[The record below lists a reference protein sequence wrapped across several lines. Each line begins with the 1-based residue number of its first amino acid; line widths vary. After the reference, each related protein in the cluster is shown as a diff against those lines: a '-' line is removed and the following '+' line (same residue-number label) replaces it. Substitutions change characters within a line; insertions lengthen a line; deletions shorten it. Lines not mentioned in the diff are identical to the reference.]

1 MLGVITGYGVIASI
15 VVVGYIAAR
24 TAVLGMNA
32 RDVTARVVF
41 FVGTPALLFA
51 TLSDADIGAVWS
63 PSLLVIGITTL
74 LVSVVF
80 AVVAARRWRW
90 DPADTTIGTLAACYA
105 NAGNIGI
112 PVAIYVLEDISLVAP
127 VLLFQQVLITPL
139 ALAVLDRSSSAQPHS
154 RRRMVVQPLL
164 NPILIATVGGLTV
177 AAFDVPIPGP
187 VIEPV
192 DLIAGIAVPLALM
205 SFGMSLHNAP
215 APGPHMITKPLALA
229 LPLKTLIQPILALAL
244 GRLVFGLDD
253 AALFAVTVTAALPTA
268 QHVHVFAVRYGRLP
282 DFARDAVLISTIA
295 SAAVLIVLAALLA
308 G

>member
-154 RRRMVVQPLL
+154 RRRMLVQPLL

-187 VIEPV
+187 VMEPV

-229 LPLKTLIQPILALAL
+229 LSLKTLIQPILALAV

>member
-80 AVVAARRWRW
+80 ADVAARRWRW

-112 PVAIYVLEDISLVAP
+112 PVAIYVLDDISLVAP

-139 ALAVLDRSSSAQPHS
+139 ALAVLDRSSSAQLHS
-154 RRRMVVQPLL
+154 RRRMLVQPLL

-187 VIEPV
+187 VMEPV

-215 APGPHMITKPLALA
+215 APGPHMIAKPLALA
-229 LPLKTLIQPILALAL
+229 LSLKTLIQPILALAL